1 MAKYKPS
8 KISREKKSD
17 VKKRFGNIFFFFDY
31 SFIIEIIDKNKMNS
45 FFCFFLK
52 KKKKILDESKFIN
65 IFFYNII
72 I

>member
-17 VKKRFGNIFFFFDY
+17 VKKWFGNFFFFFDY

-45 FFCFFLK
+45 FSVSFLK
-52 KKKKILDESKFIN
+52 KKKKS
-65 IFFYNII
+65 
-72 I
+72 